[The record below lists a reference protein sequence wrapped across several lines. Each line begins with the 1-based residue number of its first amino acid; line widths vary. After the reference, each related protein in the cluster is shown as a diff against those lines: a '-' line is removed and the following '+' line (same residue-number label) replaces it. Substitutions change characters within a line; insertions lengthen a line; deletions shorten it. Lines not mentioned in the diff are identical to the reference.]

1 MVKVLVV
8 AVGTF
13 APIKLIYKVPFQI
26 HKDAS
31 VPTYKTLEVAGLS
44 VGAVVFGFVPA
55 NHEFVVT
62 ANLAAFHKLAL
73 VKPELLIETPLSIT
87 CPDALMLLNLHL
99 LMMELITLM

>member
-44 VGAVVFGFVPA
+44 VGAVVFWISVPA
-55 NHEFVVT
+55 NPL
-62 ANLAAFHKLAL
+62 NLPCNGSSWQHIHKLAL
-73 VKPELLIETPLSIT
+73 RYKHRVIIESTRYL
-87 CPDALMLLNLHL
+87 
-99 LMMELITLM
+99 

>member
-55 NHEFVVT
+55 NHEFVC
-62 ANLAAFHKLAL
+62 NG
-73 VKPELLIETPLSIT
+73 
-87 CPDALMLLNLHL
+87 
-99 LMMELITLM
+99 